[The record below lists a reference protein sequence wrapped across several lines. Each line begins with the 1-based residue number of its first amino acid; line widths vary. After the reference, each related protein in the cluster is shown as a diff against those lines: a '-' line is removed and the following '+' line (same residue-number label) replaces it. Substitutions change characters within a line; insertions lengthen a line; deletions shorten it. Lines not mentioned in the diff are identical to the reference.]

1 MLQYLQRI
9 GKAIMLPIAAL
20 PVAGILLGVGGSLIN
35 IAALENAPAIYQP
48 LIAFVNIPMITI
60 ILKIMQGIGDIVF
73 GNLPVL
79 FAVGTAVGLA
89 KQDKGTAALASV
101 FGFLIMNQVIGVLLG
116 MGATPLGTL
125 VSGDVPAQYAQYV
138 TTTLGI
144 FTLNMSVF
152 GGIITGIVTATLH
165 NKYYNIQLPAVI
177 GFFSGA
183 RFVPIVVSLAMA
195 VVGALLAYIWPFVQ
209 DGIAVIALFVKNA
222 GPIGTFL
229 YGLIERALIP
239 FGLHHIFYTP
249 FWYGSFV
256 DGQVI
261 IDGAWQTIQGANYAY
276 FAQLGNM
283 QSIVGADADTM
294 STIVSGTTR
303 FMAGKFPFMMFGL
316 PAAALAMYHTAAPNK
331 KKIVGSL
338 LVSAA
343 FTSFLTGIT
352 EPLEFTFL
360 FVAPVLYVVHCIMA
374 GLSFFLMDILNVFI
388 GMTFSGGLIDFTL
401 FGILPAG
408 AGVPTNWI
416 RAILVGAGYA
426 VVYYFL
432 FKTLIL
438 KLNLKTPGREGD
450 EEEAK
455 LYSKAD
461 FQAAKGLD
469 GKEVP
474 NKANGKDEIVQKAPE
489 VLAALGGE
497 ENAVSIDACITRLRV
512 EVKDKSKVD
521 KDKLKALGA
530 VGVVEVG
537 NGIQA
542 IFGAKA
548 DAYRHEINRILGR
561 N

>member
-89 KQDKGTAALASV
+89 NQDKGTAALASV

-116 MGATPLGTL
+116 VGATPLGTL

-469 GKEVP
+469 GKEAP